1 MTPLAATQLRL
12 LESFMADAPSQ
23 PATNFWRC
31 VELPVLAAA
40 LPAEGRGLDVG
51 CGDGVLTK
59 ILRDLRGARWTLVG
73 LDPVAAETALAERS
87 GLYERVHTSGADNIP
102 EPDASCD
109 FVFANSVLEHIPGLS
124 TCLGE
129 MARCLKPGGLFAAT
143 VPSAH
148 FHDCLR
154 SREWAEIDERLAHFH
169 YWSEDRW
176 HDELRTAGLA
186 PLALA
191 DSMSLCEVRRWEA
204 WSNATGGLLY
214 RLSGR
219 RKKPVAIQFQ
229 LGIRRGLPRTA
240 RWLAKPLA
248 RLVGHGLFGHVD
260 PDPAHNGGSLVLAHK
275 PRG

>member
-1 MTPLAATQLRL
+1 MVPAAEGTAGRMSLIAHWIQRDGTGGASAHVHRLPAGGKRMTPLAATQLRL

-148 FHDCLR
+148 FH
-154 SREWAEIDERLAHFH
+154 
-169 YWSEDRW
+169 
-176 HDELRTAGLA
+176 
-186 PLALA
+186 
-191 DSMSLCEVRRWEA
+191 
-204 WSNATGGLLY
+204 N
-214 RLSGR
+214 
-219 RKKPVAIQFQ
+219 
-229 LGIRRGLPRTA
+229 
-240 RWLAKPLA
+240 
-248 RLVGHGLFGHVD
+248 
-260 PDPAHNGGSLVLAHK
+260 
-275 PRG
+275 